1 MSIPRNVLTV
11 FGVCLFAGAPAWGDG
26 FHRAISAASSRVV
39 KLYGLGAGAQ
49 AGFGTGFLISADG
62 RVLTVLSLLIDARR
76 IRVVT
81 ADGSRFAAAV
91 VRKDVDRQLAILQLV
106 PWNASGPDAI
116 TEGGQRVASLA
127 DTSTPPVGPFSWFD
141 MATGL
146 PMKPDGSP
154 EYPTQYPSRYRELL
168 PGDWLIAAGNAF
180 KVAEGAEPVSIAR
193 GIFSAR
199 TRLDARRRVRDF
211 PYRGEVLVIDA
222 ITSNP
227 GAPGSAVVDLT
238 GRLVGMVGRDVI
250 SNLTHTH
257 FNYAV
262 PMDVLS
268 AFLREADG
276 SPAVG
281 DLLAGPSV
289 SAELATTPRDFG
301 LRLARTGYR
310 TILPFVERV
319 RSGSPAA
326 RAGVQSD
333 DLILSVNGKSV
344 GDVHEYDDRVKSL
357 APNEPVDLVIRR
369 GRQIIT
375 LRIEAEGK

>member
-1 MSIPRNVLTV
+1 VSIPRYLVTVLGM
-11 FGVCLFAGAPAWGDG
+11 FLLAGVPAWGDG
-26 FHRAISAASSRVV
+26 FDRAITAATSRVV

-81 ADGSRFAAAV
+81 ADGTRLAATV
-91 VRKDVDRQLAILQLV
+91 VRRDVDRQLALLQLV
-106 PWNASGPDAI
+106 PWNSTGLDAI

-127 DTSTPPVGPFSWFD
+127 DSSTPVVGPFPWFD
-141 MATGL
+141 MKSGSA
-146 PMKPDGSP
+146 MKPDGTL
-154 EYPTQYPSRYRELL
+154 EFPTQVPSHCRELQ

-193 GIFSAR
+193 GVFSVR

-262 PMDVLS
+262 PMEVLV
-268 AFLREADG
+268 AFVREVDE
-276 SPAVG
+276 SPAAG
-281 DLLAGPSV
+281 DELAKPSD
-289 SAELATTPRDFG
+289 SAESSTTSRDLG

-319 RSGSPAA
+319 RGGSPAA

-344 GDVHEYDDRVKSL
+344 GDVHEYDDRIKSL
-357 APNEPVDLVIRR
+357 APDEPVDLVIRR

-375 LRIEAEGK
+375 LRIEAEIK